1 MATERD
7 EVCGGIASD
16 ESEDW
21 WWCIVPMVIGS
32 NIVISF
38 SDESSL
44 CLCCTGVFVVD
55 VFVFTLTSP
64 SPRRRYSPLSRCVL
78 WLISCDNDL
87 GYERIWPDSAL
98 KSNRQTNIQRQTD
111 GTDDWVQTCKILV
124 YFPGSDFDSAPF
136 SCSKW

>member
-32 NIVISF
+32 HIAIISF
-38 SDESSL
+38 SDESLL
-44 CLCCTGVFVVD
+44 CLCCTGVFVVA

-64 SPRRRYSPLSRCVL
+64 IPRRRYSPLSRCVVWFSTFL
-78 WLISCDNDL
+78 PADL
-87 GYERIWPDSAL
+87 LRQRPRLMKWSLPDSAE
-98 KSNRQTNIQRQTD
+98 KSDRQTNRQRQTD
-111 GTDDWVQTCKILV
+111 RRDERL
-124 YFPGSDFDSAPF
+124 
-136 SCSKW
+136 CSNMQNFGLISGF